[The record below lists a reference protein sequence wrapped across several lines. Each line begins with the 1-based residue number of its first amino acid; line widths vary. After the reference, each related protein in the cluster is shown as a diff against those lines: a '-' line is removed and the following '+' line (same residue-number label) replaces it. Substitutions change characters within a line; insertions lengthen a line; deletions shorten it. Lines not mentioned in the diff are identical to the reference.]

1 MKNPNPSPIP
11 IVHVTFLVEKRKPK
25 NDSFSIE
32 KVKIEIFL
40 PYLMK
45 LLLYNLNKDPT
56 PTTSPKVIEVS

>member
-11 IVHVTFLVEKRKPK
+11 LVHVTFLVEQRKPK

-56 PTTSPKVIEVS
+56 TSPKVIEVS

>member
-56 PTTSPKVIEVS
+56 TSPKVIEVS